1 MLYSGAS
8 TNSKT
13 LPSSVGRNEGRRV
26 LLETKEIFSK
36 EGVDA
41 SAGDVS
47 LGRGI
52 QPLPKLWPDGGIEQ
66 VILCVNI

>member
-52 QPLPKLWPDGGIEQ
+52 QLLPKLWPGGGIEQ